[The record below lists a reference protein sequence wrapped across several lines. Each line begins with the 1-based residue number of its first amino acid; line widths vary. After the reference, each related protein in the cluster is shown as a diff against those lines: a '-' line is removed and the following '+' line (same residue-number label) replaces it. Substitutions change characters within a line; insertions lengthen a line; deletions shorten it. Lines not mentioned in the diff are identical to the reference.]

1 MRETKYWTWHMA
13 AGVVILFLLGLH
25 MLIMHVGGITHLFV
39 PYGGEAVSKSNSLF
53 RDSRLFF
60 TVTYILLLGVALYHG
75 LYGLR
80 TILFELTLKPIVEKA
95 ITFVFLVVGLG
106 LFGLG
111 TWAATTAHT
120 ISTAA
125 AHAAGA
131 QKSHNNPVIPSG
143 ARNLA
148 LRAVD
153 QGRKSGPDSSLRS
166 E

>member
-25 MLIMHVGGITHLFV
+25 MLIMHVGGIAHLFV

-53 RDSRLFF
+53 RDGKLFF
-60 TVTYILLLGVALYHG
+60 TVTYVLLLGVALYHG

-80 TILFELTLKPIVEKA
+80 TILFELTLKPAVEKA

-111 TWAATTAHT
+111 TWAAVAT
-120 ISTAA
+120 
-125 AHAAGA
+125 HAIAIAGA
-131 QKSHNNPVIPSG
+131 RG
-143 ARNLA
+143 
-148 LRAVD
+148 
-153 QGRKSGPDSSLRS
+153 
-166 E
+166 